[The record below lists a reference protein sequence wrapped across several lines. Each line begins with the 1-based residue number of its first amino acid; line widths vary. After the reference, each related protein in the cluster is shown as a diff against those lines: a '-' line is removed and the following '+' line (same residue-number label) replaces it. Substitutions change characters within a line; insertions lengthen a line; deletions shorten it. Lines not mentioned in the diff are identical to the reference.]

1 MRPEKQFIVDEIRGR
16 INASP
21 FVLVTDYTG
30 LKVSQ
35 FTELRTRLRGC
46 QSEMRV
52 VKNTFLARVLKES
65 GVDLGETLA
74 GQTAVV
80 TGEKDVCAAAKI
92 VKNFVAE
99 FKLPVIKGGVLDK
112 AVLSKEEVLALADLP
127 PREVLQAKLLGL
139 LQAPA
144 SQLVRM
150 LNTPAAQI
158 AQVLK
163 AHADQQGTPA
173 AE

>member
-21 FVLVTDYTG
+21 YLLVTDYTG

-35 FTELRTRLRGC
+35 FSELRTRLRTVNAEC
-46 QSEMRV
+46 RV

-65 GVDLGETLA
+65 GVDLGSTLK
-74 GQTAVV
+74 GQTAVI
-80 TGEKDVCAAAKI
+80 TGDQDVCAAAKI
-92 VKNFVAE
+92 LKNYVSE

-112 AVLSKEEVLALADLP
+112 AVLQKEEVLALADLP
-127 PREVLQAKLLGL
+127 SREVLYAKILGL

-144 SQLVRM
+144 TKLVR
-150 LNTPAAQI
+150 LINTPAGQL

-163 AHADQQGTPA
+163 AHADKQGEA
-173 AE
+173 S